1 MSAPIHKAVMD
12 DAIITVDGEPIA
24 FHAQRNLPTV
34 WFLATGARHRV
45 IARYTGAPAP
55 NRGSGVSGPAARRRG
70 RPAPSLRGGDGVNR
84 KASEGSRRGR
94 GSPLH
99 RMRWCS

>member
-55 NRGSGVSGPAARRRG
+55 NGARYIGTALLDSGDIV
-70 RPAPSLRGGDGVNR
+70 
-84 KASEGSRRGR
+84 
-94 GSPLH
+94 LH
-99 RMRWCS
+99 AFAEEIA